1 MKRNLQSSRRRSK
14 VVRRANDVVPAHIEL
29 FTEIADLLLRHGI
42 TPAQVQALME
52 PAFAHAAARTARL
65 KNGRISYS
73 RVAARTGLRRTVVR
87 DLLRGNTTFVP
98 SPLARLALG
107 WRTDRDFLDGAG
119 KPRPLALDG
128 KQGAFTRLARRHAPD
143 IPKRALVE
151 ELVDAG
157 HASLRAKVLHLR
169 RPPSARNLLVS
180 QKFHTSVR
188 ALLNDLPEG
197 KRRIDAT
204 KRQ

>member
-1 MKRNLQSSRRRSK
+1 MKRKPRF
-14 VVRRANDVVPAHIEL
+14 VRRAINAAPARIEL
-29 FTEIADLLLRHGI
+29 LTEIADLLLRHGI

-52 PAFAHAAARTARL
+52 PAFTHAAARTARL

-87 DLLRGNTTFVP
+87 DLLRDNPTRLLP
-98 SPLARLALG
+98 SPLARVALG
-107 WRTDRDFLDGAG
+107 WRTDSDFLDGAG
-119 KPRPLALDG
+119 KPRPLALG
-128 KQGAFTRLARRHAPD
+128 GRQGAFARLARKHAPD

-157 HASLRAKVLHLR
+157 HASLRANVLYLR
-169 RPPSARNLLVS
+169 RPPSTRNLLAS

-188 ALLNDLPEG
+188 SLLDSLRER
-197 KRRIDAT
+197 KRGN
-204 KRQ
+204 